1 MTLLP
6 TCPRMASGSPPSSTR
21 CAGFAR
27 GLRPCLT
34 AVARAAC
41 DVSGRDEETACF
53 SRTKKHHRRHGKAL
67 LHNLT
72 DTTNTPLECSPTSY
86 ATPEPVVR
94 AGIRRTACRNGLQDT
109 QKLVPNTHYTARSS
123 IVRRRPFVGGSYRL
137 VRMTLKA
144 GFQSMMER
152 YSQTIAC
159 RMLLIYMSERC
170 RLPAG
175 RSPIRFGPVSMAQ
188 RFN

>member
-6 TCPRMASGSPPSSTR
+6 PCPRMASGSPPSSTR

-72 DTTNTPLECSPTSY
+72 DTTKYRLFMAKPSD
-86 ATPEPVVR
+86 R
-94 AGIRRTACRNGLQDT
+94 RRTLALY
-109 QKLVPNTHYTARSS
+109 LMASS
-123 IVRRRPFVGGSYRL
+123 VRWIRCLSLFQSHRQMAGKFVGITLIPQAICGTRAVMPGL
-137 VRMTLKA
+137 AAQLRLKA
-144 GFQSMMER
+144 SDRPGIDPTVPGQNRTPKLYFP
-152 YSQTIAC
+152 
-159 RMLLIYMSERC
+159 
-170 RLPAG
+170 PA
-175 RSPIRFGPVSMAQ
+175 II
-188 RFN
+188 